1 MIGRVLGLGAAMG
14 LMAALVVTSEARAED
29 EDELYYE
36 KESSVYA
43 ELSAGASYFL
53 LDDSEEDNR
62 FSGGVGL
69 TIGGH
74 LSPHFAMEVQYGYQG
89 YSNTQLVSY
98 NLKYIFLTDS
108 VQPWISGGIGMMG
121 GSPGGPPFLFM
132 GRINAGSNFFLTEQW
147 AVAPSVSYA
156 GAKDKDVFLA
166 NLGVVYYFE

>member
-14 LMAALVVTSEARAED
+14 LMAALVVASEARAED

-36 KESSVYA
+36 KESSAYA

-53 LDDSEEDNR
+53 LKNTEENNR
-62 FSGGVGL
+62 FAGGVGL

-98 NLKYIFLTDS
+98 NLKYVFLTDS
-108 VQPWISGGIGMMG
+108 VQPWISAGIGMMG
-121 GSPGGPPFLFM
+121 GRPHHPYLFM
-132 GRINAGSNFFLTEQW
+132 GRINAGSNFFLDEQW

-156 GAKDKDVFLA
+156 VAKHHNNVFLA